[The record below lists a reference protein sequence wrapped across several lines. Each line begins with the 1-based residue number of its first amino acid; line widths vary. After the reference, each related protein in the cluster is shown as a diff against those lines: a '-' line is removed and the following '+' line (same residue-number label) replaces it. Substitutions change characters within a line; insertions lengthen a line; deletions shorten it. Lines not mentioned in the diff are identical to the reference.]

1 MSTPITGV
9 YPCYENQFQINAA
22 ASGVEKKMVDIA
34 DCETF
39 SVSFDN
45 GVEEWHPFTEKGWVR
60 RLLTS
65 KGVTISVTAKRNVGD
80 AGNDAVA
87 ALAWVNGRSAEK
99 DVQWTFPDGT
109 VVLFQADGTMAP
121 RSVGYTAAEEAR
133 MMVALGC
140 VAAIQLDEGGSSTYI
155 SQREGEQDVTMRNTP
170 AGGSERVVSGL
181 SLIHISEPTRP

>member
-80 AGNDAVA
+80 
-87 ALAWVNGRSAEK
+87 
-99 DVQWTFPDGT
+99 VQWTFPDGT
-109 VVLFQADGTMAP
+109 VVLFAGAVVNVKNIGAGDSTAVAP
-121 RSVGYTAAEEAR
+121 LEFDIMSNGKPE
-133 MMVALGC
+133 
-140 VAAIQLDEGGSSTYI
+140 I
-155 SQREGEQDVTMRNTP
+155 TP
-170 AGGSERVVSGL
+170 AA
-181 SLIHISEPTRP
+181 